1 MLTSVEQRISIVG
14 IQPART
20 GDWED
25 AQRASPPA
33 TFFATTS
40 WAAACAAAFPG
51 LLSSPV
57 RVGFSD
63 GMECILPLMRSRSRL
78 RLNEYAGMPLGSYT
92 ALLPATD
99 GELVPAHYQSLVR
112 ALGSIGDKV
121 ALTLWPLDPG
131 LPPAADR
138 CFSTAAVD
146 LTAGFEA
153 VVAGWDGRAR
163 RMAGQA
169 FRRGV
174 TCEIDRSS
182 DAVGA
187 YYALL
192 CDASERWGL
201 DKPAIPAALFEALHG
216 SPDVEFWF
224 AKLDN
229 QVIAG
234 GVIFYGRSEAFF
246 FSAAMRAEFGT
257 MRPSNA
263 LNHAMMQQA
272 CARGIRWYNLGASEG
287 LPGVERFKRGLGA
300 DLIAYGTHR
309 SQSARSAFMQR
320 AKQLLR
326 VRAS

>member
-1 MLTSVEQRISIVG
+1 MG
-14 IQPART
+14 IEPART

-25 AQRASPPA
+25 AQRAAPPS

-57 RVGFSD
+57 RVRFSD

-78 RLNEYAGMPLGSYT
+78 RLDEYSGMPLGSYT
-92 ALLPATD
+92 ALIPVA
-99 GELVPAHYQSLVR
+99 GGRPVPAHYESLVR

-121 ALTLWPLDPG
+121 ALTLWPLDPE
-131 LPPAADR
+131 LPAAPQP

-146 LTAGFEA
+146 LTGGFDA
-153 VVAGWDGRAR
+153 AIAAWDGRAR

-174 TCEIDRSS
+174 TCDVDRSG
-182 DAVGA
+182 DAVGR

-192 CDASERWGL
+192 CEASERWGL
-201 DKPAIPAALFEALHG
+201 EKPAIPAALFEALHA

-224 AKLDN
+224 AKLEG

-234 GVIFYGRSEAFF
+234 GVMFYGDSEAFF

-263 LNHAMMQQA
+263 LNHAMIREA
-272 CARGIRWYNLGASEG
+272 CARGMHWYNLGASEG

-300 DLIAYGTHR
+300 NLIPYGTHR
-309 SQSARSAFMQR
+309 SQSARSAFMER
-320 AKQLLR
+320 AKHLLR